1 MPKLVCALEKTDEA
15 SMMSDAVL
23 STENT
28 ESVAPDAMRLKVA
41 KKTINLTRQSSR
53 IQERDALIINKG
65 AAKNANHKGITQLPS
80 ISTNASPCPL
90 EDIARVCGFS
100 LGPDEESRLANISL
114 IKAKED
120 ATSALQAAKQKMLAG
135 SSESTLL
142 NVVESSE
149 NQDNG
154 GLELLEDVRV
164 LNEETVNILSK
175 EDASSLA
182 VLEVRDHNDALSSSP
197 SIIDQ
202 G

>member
-28 ESVAPDAMRLKVA
+28 ESVAPDPMRLKVA

-65 AAKNANHKGITQLPS
+65 A
-80 ISTNASPCPL
+80 TNASPCPL